1 MRFKYGDRVLV
12 GGASPICG
20 KIGRVIN
27 WDGDDILLAVEG
39 WNLGHGAES
48 SPWSTGNNNW
58 WVNALFS
65 GLEVIE
71 ENATDT
77 KVKHWNIINKI
88 KEIDSRRKTMGYEY

>member
-12 GGASPICG
+12 GGASHISG

-39 WNLGHGAES
+39 WNLGHGNFF

-58 WVNALFS
+58 WVNALYS
-65 GLEVIE
+65 ELELIE
-71 ENATDT
+71 EGSIDT
-77 KVKHWNIINKI
+77 NTKHWKIINKI